1 MCLKNKL
8 LRFFFVS
15 QVFFCSEGTHHDYI
29 SYYSGL
35 VLCNTSIFLC
45 VCFFRARFMLSL
57 RDRFCFFSISNST
70 LLFEQSSHFLT
81 LTVLCR
87 QTKPVNFCWFRF
99 FLSRT
104 SFVERMSSCCL
115 LFSCVCFLLLL
126 FFFCL
131 LALSFFFISS
141 HTTTTPA
148 CWTSC
153 FLCLFFSS
161 LFFYY
166 FFLWI
171 STRICC
177 VEHVNDCTPIRR

>member
-1 MCLKNKL
+1 M
-8 LRFFFVS
+8 S

-99 FLSRT
+99 FLSHFLCWT
-104 SFVERMSSCCL
+104 DELL
-115 LFSCVCFLLLL
+115 LFVIQLCVFSVVVVFLLPSCSLVLFYFFAHYYYTSMLNIVFSLFVFFIIIFLLLL
-126 FFFCL
+126 SVDFNQDL
-131 LALSFFFISS
+131 L
-141 HTTTTPA
+141 
-148 CWTSC
+148 CWTC
-153 FLCLFFSS
+153 
-161 LFFYY
+161 
-166 FFLWI
+166 
-171 STRICC
+171 
-177 VEHVNDCTPIRR
+177 